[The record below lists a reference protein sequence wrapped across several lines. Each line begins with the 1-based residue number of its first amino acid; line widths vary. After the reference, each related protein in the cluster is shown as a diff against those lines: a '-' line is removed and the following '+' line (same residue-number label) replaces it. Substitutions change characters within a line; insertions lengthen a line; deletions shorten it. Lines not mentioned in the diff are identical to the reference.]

1 MVSTWIERFSG
12 KGRRGG
18 NGVLVQIAR
27 EVVGRKRSLQGAISE
42 VRHPAVLDALSDDEF
57 VVLGEIIEERV
68 KSDRE
73 FATVLAR
80 LTHAAAHAKSFDR
93 ETVDA
98 ALLLDALLPA
108 DDPARDREKL
118 LRDAYRAAQRAGYV
132 QGGRRALAR
141 LGQRAAQV
149 GEPERARVLL
159 QQQLDL
165 GPDTSDS
172 EDEVD
177 SAVVLGD
184 LLHRDGDTDGAL
196 ELFQRASGAADALG
210 YVKGQSEA
218 LVREIDLS
226 RGRVSDQQLMTLQQR
241 ALRATTAN
249 GDSALSA
256 HLLVDLAEMQA
267 RGGDLTGA
275 VKNLEGALGLA
286 RELGD
291 LSMENQAL
299 EMLSIAERQ
308 LGRTDTAVTRDAD
321 RVRLG
326 AKSGS
331 PSAAQDA
338 IEHGT
343 QLLELHRTDEARD
356 VFEQAL
362 KMATE
367 RQDAALMQRA
377 HGGVGIALTQLERPA
392 DALDHLADALEMARG
407 ANETRHEAQWLAAI
421 GEALWRYDQPREAR
435 KALHEGI
442 TAARSAGEPA
452 IEAGILLLLGD
463 IFAAQRE
470 VAEARAAFETALE
483 RFAQLGD
490 VESQISALSSLGA
503 LAVEARRTDAAMQ
516 YYTQALDLAGESGDQ
531 EAAVRLYGRMAKVAQ
546 RVGEPDAAIDAL
558 EQAVN
563 LADEMDDPG
572 LLNTMYQRLAIAM
585 DTADHPETL
594 DTYEQALGLARE
606 MDDVYGEAM
615 MLVNIGARLHGQG
628 EDQEAV
634 EVLEHSLALA
644 DQLGASGSHL
654 RSRGEAVLADIE
666 QGRAPAALPRQRR
679 QPRRRPEAQE
689 QDRNGGYAA
698 STTEHDYNGSIAAP
712 R

>member
-1 MVSTWIERFSG
+1 MSTWIERFAG
-12 KGRRGG
+12 KNRRGG

-98 ALLLDALLPA
+98 ALLLDGLLPA

-132 QGGRRALAR
+132 EGGRRALAR

-165 GPDTSDS
+165 GPNTADS

-177 SAVVLGD
+177 SAIVLGD

-196 ELFQRASGAADALG
+196 ELFQRASSASDSLG
-210 YVKGQSEA
+210 YVKGQADA

-226 RGRVSDQQLMTLQQR
+226 RGRVSDQQLISLHER
-241 ALRATTAN
+241 ALDAAHKH
-249 GDSALSA
+249 GDQALSA
-256 HLLVDLAEMQA
+256 HLLIDLAEMQA
-267 RGGDLTGA
+267 RNGDLAGS
-275 VKNLEGALGLA
+275 VDHLERALELA
-286 RELGD
+286 RQLGD

-308 LGRTDTAVTRDAD
+308 LGRTETAINRDAD

-326 AKSGS
+326 ARSGS
-331 PSAAQDA
+331 PSAARDA

-343 QLLELHRTDEARD
+343 HLIELHRADEARE
-356 VFEQAL
+356 VFEQAIA
-362 KMATE
+362 MAEE
-367 RQDAALMQRA
+367 RQEAALLQRA
-377 HGGVGIALTQLERPA
+377 HGGAGIALTQLNRPSE
-392 DALDHLADALEMARG
+392 ALDHLAKALEMARQG
-407 ANETRHEAQWLAAI
+407 DELRHEAQWLAAI
-421 GEALWRYDQPREAR
+421 GEALWRYDQPREAL
-435 KALHEGI
+435 KALKEGI
-442 TAARSAGEPA
+442 SASREAKEPG

-483 RFAQLGD
+483 RFTELGD
-490 VESQISALSSLGA
+490 VDSQIAALSSLGA
-503 LAVEARRTDAAMQ
+503 LAVEARRTEHAMR
-516 YYTQALDLAGESGDQ
+516 YYQQALDLADEAGDQ
-531 EAAVRLYGRMAKVAQ
+531 VAAVRLYGRMAKVAQ
-546 RVGEPDAAIDAL
+546 RVGEYDAAVDAL
-558 EQAVN
+558 DQAVN
-563 LADEMDDPG
+563 LADELNDPS
-572 LLNTMYQRLAIAM
+572 LLNTMFQRLAIAM
-585 DTADHPETL
+585 DTASHPDTL
-594 DTYEQALGLARE
+594 DTYEQALTLARDV
-606 MDDVYGEAM
+606 DDVYGEAM
-615 MLVNIGARLHGQG
+615 MLVNIGNRLHTTG

-634 EVLEHSLALA
+634 EVLEHALALA
-644 DQLGASGSHL
+644 DQLGASGGHL
-654 RSRGEAVLADIE
+654 RSRGEAVLAAIE
-666 QGRAPAALPRQRR
+666 QGRAPAASQSPRRVRR
-679 QPRRRPEAQE
+679 TQTEAGGYDQQGGYQPRAQE
-689 QDRNGGYAA
+689 QD
-698 STTEHDYNGSIAAP
+698 YNGSMASQ

>member
-1 MVSTWIERFSG
+1 MVSTWIERFAG

-57 VVLGEIIEERV
+57 AILGEIIEERV

-165 GPDTSDS
+165 GPDTADT

-177 SAVVLGD
+177 SAIVLGD

-196 ELFQRASGAADALG
+196 DHFQRASGAADKLG
-210 YVKGQSEA
+210 YVKGQAEA

-226 RGRVSDQQLMTLQQR
+226 RGRVSDQQLVDLQQR
-241 ALRATTAN
+241 ALRAANDN

-256 HLLVDLAEMQA
+256 HLLIDLAEMEA
-267 RGGDLTGA
+267 RGGNLGA
-275 VKNLEGALGLA
+275 AVEHLEAALGLA
-286 RELGD
+286 RQLGD

-299 EMLSIAERQ
+299 EMLSVAERQ
-308 LGRTDTAVTRDAD
+308 LGRTEAAVTRDAD
-321 RVRLG
+321 RVRIG
-326 AKSGS
+326 AQSGS
-331 PSAAQDA
+331 PSAARDA

-343 QLLELHRTDEARD
+343 QLMELHRTDEARE

-362 KMATE
+362 KMAE
-367 RQDAALMQRA
+367 QHADEELMERA
-377 HGGVGIALTQLERPA
+377 HGGVGIALTQLDRPA
-392 DALDHLADALEMARG
+392 QALDHLADALDMAR
-407 ANETRHEAQWLAAI
+407 ARNDIRREAQWLAAI
-421 GEALWRYDQPREAR
+421 GEALWRYDQPREATKALQEGISASR
-435 KALHEGI
+435 KASDPG
-442 TAARSAGEPA
+442 
-452 IEAGILLLLGD
+452 IEAGILLLLGG
-463 IFAAQRE
+463 IFGDQRQY
-470 VAEARAAFETALE
+470 AEARAAYETALE
-483 RFAQLGD
+483 RFEALGD
-490 VESQISALSSLGA
+490 VESQIAALSSLGA
-503 LAVEARRTDAAMQ
+503 MAVEARRTDAAMR
-516 YYTQALDLAGESGDQ
+516 YYQQALDLADARDDQ

-546 RVGEPDAAIDAL
+546 RVGELDAAIDAL
-558 EQAVN
+558 EQAAG
-563 LADEMDDPG
+563 LAEELDDPA
-572 LLNTMYQRLAIAM
+572 LLNTVLQRLAVAM
-585 DTADHPETL
+585 DSANHPGTL
-594 DTYEQALGLARE
+594 DTYETALELARE
-606 MDDVYGEAM
+606 VDDVYGESM
-615 MLVNIGARLHGQG
+615 MLVNIGARLHGLG
-628 EDQEAV
+628 EDAEAI

-644 DQLGASGSHL
+644 DQLGASGTHL

-666 QGRAPAALPRQRR
+666 RGSAPAAPRSRR
-679 QPRRRPEAQE
+679 QPRERAEAPSFE
-689 QDRNGGYAA
+689 PNGGYPAGSEQGYTSSMAA
-698 STTEHDYNGSIAAP
+698 H

>member
-1 MVSTWIERFSG
+1 MVSTWIERFAG

-57 VVLGEIIEERV
+57 VILGEIIEERIT
-68 KSDRE
+68 SDRE

-80 LTHAAAHAKSFDR
+80 LTHAAAHAKGFDR

-98 ALLLDALLPA
+98 ALLLDSLLPA

-165 GPDTSDS
+165 GPDTADT

-177 SAVVLGD
+177 SAIVLGD

-196 ELFQRASGAADALG
+196 ELFQRASAAAEQLG
-210 YVKGQSEA
+210 YVKGLAES

-226 RGRVSDQQLMTLQQR
+226 RGRVSDQQLVALQQR
-241 ALRATTAN
+241 ALRAAREH
-249 GDSALSA
+249 GDLALSA
-256 HLLVDLAEMQA
+256 HLLIDLAEMQA
-267 RGGDLTGA
+267 TGGDLASAATH
-275 VKNLEGALGLA
+275 LEEALDLA
-286 RELGD
+286 RQLGD

-299 EMLSIAERQ
+299 EMLSIVERQ
-308 LGRTDTAVTRDAD
+308 LGRTEAAVTRDAD
-321 RVRLG
+321 RVRIG

-331 PSAAQDA
+331 PSAARDA
-338 IEHGT
+338 IEHGM
-343 QLLELHRTDEARD
+343 QLMELHRTDEARE

-362 KMATE
+362 AIAQERNDTE
-367 RQDAALMQRA
+367 LIQRA
-377 HGGVGIALTQLERPA
+377 HGGIGIALTQLERPA
-392 DALDHLADALEMARG
+392 EALDHLATALEMARS
-407 ANETRHEAQWLAAI
+407 ANEVRHEAQWLAAI
-421 GEALWRYDQPREAR
+421 GEALWRYDQPREAS
-435 KALHEGI
+435 KALQEGI
-442 TAARSAGEPA
+442 AAARSAREPG

-470 VAEARAAFETALE
+470 FPEARAAYETALE
-483 RFAQLGD
+483 RYTALGD
-490 VESQISALSSLGA
+490 VDSQISALSALGA
-503 LAVEARRTDAAMQ
+503 LAVEARRTDAAMR
-516 YYTQALDLAGESGDQ
+516 YYQQALDLAAERNDK
-531 EAAVRLYGRMAKVAQ
+531 EAAVRLYGRMARVAQ
-546 RVGEPDAAIDAL
+546 RVGEHDAAVDAL
-558 EQAVN
+558 DQAVG
-563 LADEMDDPG
+563 LADELDDPG
-572 LLNTMYQRLAIAM
+572 LLNTMLQRLAVAM
-585 DTADHPETL
+585 DTADHPDTL

-606 MDDVYGEAM
+606 VDDIYGEAM
-615 MLVNIGARLHGQG
+615 MLVNIGARLHRQG

-634 EVLEHSLALA
+634 EVLEAALELA

-666 QGRAPAALPRQRR
+666 QGRPPLASPRQRR
-679 QPRRRPEAQE
+679 QPRERTDEPRYDRTRRYSAPSDQ
-689 QDRNGGYAA
+689 
-698 STTEHDYNGSIAAP
+698 DYNGTIAAP

>member
-1 MVSTWIERFSG
+1 VVSTWIERFAG

-57 VVLGEIIEERV
+57 IMLGELIEERV

-80 LTHAAAHAKSFDR
+80 LTHAAAHAKGFDR

-98 ALLLDALLPA
+98 ALLLDGLLPA

-118 LRDAYRAAQRAGYV
+118 LRDAYRAAQRSGYV

-165 GPDTSDS
+165 GPETADS

-196 ELFQRASGAADALG
+196 ELFQRAAAAAASLG
-210 YVKGQSEA
+210 YVKGQAEA
-218 LVREIDLS
+218 LVRQIDLS
-226 RGRVSDQQLMTLQQR
+226 RGRISDQQLMGLQQR
-241 ALRATTAN
+241 ALDAAQAH

-267 RGGDLTGA
+267 RGGDLGGA
-275 VKNLEGALGLA
+275 VGRLEQALGLA

-291 LSMENQAL
+291 MQMENQAL
-299 EMLSIAERQ
+299 EMLSLAERQ
-308 LGRTDTAVTRDAD
+308 LGRTETAVARDAD

-326 AKSGS
+326 AQTGA
-331 PSAAQDA
+331 PSAARDA

-343 QLLELHRTDEARD
+343 QLIELRRSDEARQ
-356 VFEQAL
+356 VFEGAL
-362 KMATE
+362 AMAEE
-367 RQDAALMQRA
+367 RQDAELVQRA
-377 HGGVGIALTQLERPA
+377 HGGLGIALTQLDRPRE
-392 DALDHLADALEMARG
+392 ALDHLADALEMARASG
-407 ANETRHEAQWLAAI
+407 ETRHEAQWLAVI
-421 GEALWRYDQPREAR
+421 GEALWRYNQPREAI
-435 KALHEGI
+435 KALQEGL
-442 TAARSAGEPA
+442 TAARGASDSG
-452 IEAGILLLLGD
+452 IEADILMLFGD
-463 IFAAQRE
+463 VFAARRE
-470 VAEARAAFETALE
+470 VGEARAAFETALE
-483 RFAQLGD
+483 LFRDAND
-490 VESQISALSSLGA
+490 TESQIAALSSLGA
-503 LAVEARRTDAAMQ
+503 LAVEARKTDAAMR
-516 YYTQALDLAGESGDQ
+516 YYQEALDLAYQGDDR
-531 EAAVRLYGRMAKVAQ
+531 EAAVRLYGRMARVAQ
-546 RVGEPDAAIDAL
+546 RVGELDAAIDAL
-558 EQAVN
+558 DQAVG
-563 LADEMDDPG
+563 LAEEIGDPA
-572 LLNTMYQRLAIAM
+572 LVSAMYQRLAVAM
-585 DTADHPETL
+585 DSADHPDTL
-594 DTYEQALGLARE
+594 DTYEQALNLARE
-606 MDDVYGEAM
+606 VDDVYGEAM
-615 MLVNIGARLHGQG
+615 MLVNIGARLHGDG
-628 EDQEAV
+628 EDEEAV
-634 EVLEHSLALA
+634 EVLEHALELA

-654 RSRGEAVLADIE
+654 RTRAEAVLADIE
-666 QGRAPAALPRQRR
+666 QGRAPAGRSRR
-679 QPRRRPEAQE
+679 SPRRSARAPDYGEPDGYPPATGQE
-689 QDRNGGYAA
+689 YRSSMSA
-698 STTEHDYNGSIAAP
+698 T